1 MTNVVSLLGNVN
13 AATAARPDQ
22 LLIGTAQ
29 YQYQTAL
36 AGGTTQIFRMMGPLL
51 ELMAEAARHEEDD
64 YGRTIHA
71 TNYATINTTLAE
83 IAVLLF
89 ETNGSDIGSNSN
101 VYRRNVLAPTAPLRL
116 KIDDEETAEP
126 DEADATAGANP
137 MVLVRLELCGG
148 GPDGCSFGLRGGLG
162 GNEPG
167 MTLV

>member
-1 MTNVVSLLGNVN
+1 MGAGREVAFPSYRGFETDTFIRFGILTSERNVVSLLGNVN

-71 TNYATINTTLAE
+71 ANYAAINTTLAE
-83 IAVLLF
+83 IAVLMF
-89 ETNGSDIGSNSN
+89 ATNGSDIGSNPN
-101 VYRRNVLAPTAPLRL
+101 VHRRNVLAPTAPLRL
-116 KIDDEETAEP
+116 KTHDEETADLAP
-126 DEADATAGANP
+126 FRSCN
-137 MVLVRLELCGG
+137 
-148 GPDGCSFGLRGGLG
+148 SFLMKSPCR
-162 GNEPG
+162 
-167 MTLV
+167 V